1 MFQRRHG
8 TAFEARG
15 QPENSQANLRWALRR
30 FRIRLLNIVVLLCGS
45 ILASSLLWADSPQSS
60 LQTISQKSSA
70 KARAKNSSKRSS
82 RKKSRGKHARG
93 QANIDSGRAHEI
105 QTALIREHYL
115 NGQPSGIWDD
125 ATQKAMKRYQA
136 DQGWQSK
143 TTPDARA
150 LIKLG
155 LGPDQEH
162 LLNPESAMTS
172 QPISPR
178 SIPISTSAVSSGN
191 IQSK

>member
-1 MFQRRHG
+1 MFQRWHG
-8 TAFEARG
+8 TTLQCEPARKTAK
-15 QPENSQANLRWALRR
+15 QILRWALRR
-30 FRIRLLNIVVLLCGS
+30 FRIRSLNIVVLLCGS
-45 ILASSLLWADSPQSS
+45 LLANTLLWADSPQKP
-60 LQTISQKSSA
+60 LQTISQKSSTKAHA
-70 KARAKNSSKRSS
+70 KSSSKRGS
-82 RKKSRGKHARG
+82 RKKSRGKHTRG
-93 QANIDSGRAHEI
+93 QANIDVGRAHEI
-105 QTALIREHYL
+105 QAALIREHYL
-115 NGQPSGIWDD
+115 NGQPSGVWDD

-178 SIPISTSAVSSGN
+178 SIPISTSATSNGN

>member
-1 MFQRRHG
+1 M
-8 TAFEARG
+8 
-15 QPENSQANLRWALRR
+15 LK
-30 FRIRLLNIVVLLCGS
+30 FRIRSLNLVVLLCS
-45 ILASSLLWADSPQSS
+45 SLLASSLLWADSPQKP
-60 LQTISQKSSA
+60 LQTFSQKSSA
-70 KARAKNSSKRSS
+70 KGHTKSGSKRGS

-125 ATQKAMKRYQA
+125 VTQKAMKRYQA

-178 SIPISTSAVSSGN
+178 SIPISTSSSSDGN